1 MAIFH
6 LSSQIIKR
14 DDGRSAVACAAYR
27 AGEELY
33 DERYGKPQTFQRE
46 DRVVSS
52 EIISPAFAKP
62 WATDRAQLWNSLETI
77 ELRKKAQLAKEI
89 EVALPNDLTLKQ
101 QRELLAGWVDEH
113 FTQKGIVADVNIHR
127 APIGADYY
135 NDHAHVMAPLRGIDP
150 ETGNWKK
157 CKERSFLDKKTE
169 LEQLRASWAAHVNS
183 ALKKAGIDD
192 QQVDHRSHKR
202 RGITDVQPGIH
213 EGYAA
218 QGIEKRGGR
227 SWRADL
233 NRQIRQTNQRIL
245 AEIKAKAVATYR
257 AFTKGLAQKLAADAI
272 GLELTPAAQTPAAKK
287 PEPVPAPI
295 EAKPEPTRLPAM
307 PPQMRP
313 DKLAGGAAYT
323 APTPAPKPVLQPPP
337 MRPDKVAGGP
347 EPMMPDQLTGGPEPI
362 LAPKKQEPVPAPI
375 AAKPQPAKLP
385 EMPAIAT
392 LDAEAEKR
400 KKDGHRNA
408 WLQRGGGNGVGG

>member
-52 EIISPAFAKP
+52 EIIAPAFANP
-62 WATDRAQLWNSLETI
+62 WATDRTQLWNSLEAI

-89 EVALPNDLTLKQ
+89 EVALPNDLTIKE

-127 APIGADYY
+127 APIGDVV

-150 ETGNWKK
+150 ETGDWKK

-169 LEQLRASWAAHVNS
+169 LEQLRSSWAAHVNA

-272 GLELTPAAQTPAAKK
+272 GPELTPATQTPAAKK
-287 PEPVPAPI
+287 QEPAPTLA
-295 EAKPEPTRLPAM
+295 AKPVLQPAQM
-307 PPQMRP
+307 MRP
-313 DKLAGGAAYT
+313 DKLPGGTAYT
-323 APTPAPKPVLQPPP
+323 APTPAPKPVLQPTQM
-337 MRPDKVAGGP
+337 MRPDKVAGGA
-347 EPMMPDQLTGGPEPI
+347 EPI
-362 LAPKKQEPVPAPI
+362 LAPKKQEPAPAPI
-375 AAKPQPAKLP
+375 EAKPEPAKLP
-385 EMPAIAT
+385 EILPPAT

-400 KKDGHRNA
+400 KKDGHRDA